1 MVVDLR
7 TLLLFGV
14 VLTGGWL
21 QDAQSGHAGA
31 ATASPPMG
39 SRVIGKRDRMIA
51 GGRKICAIDFV
62 YAGRAP
68 EDVFWQEPCA
78 DVTAIMIDRAELERL
93 DRWSRLDAAQQRFVE
108 RMPGGRVL
116 YVGGTFSASVYP
128 VDDTGSSIEVEVAD

>member
-1 MVVDLR
+1 MVVDLHA
-7 TLLLFGV
+7 LLLLGV
-14 VLTGGWL
+14 ALPGGWS
-21 QDAQSGHAGA
+21 QDAQSGHGGA
-31 ATASPPMG
+31 ATASASMG
-39 SRVIGKRDRMIA
+39 SRVIGKRDRTIG

-62 YAGRAP
+62 YAGGKP

-78 DVTAIMIDRAELERL
+78 DVTAIMVDRTELERL
-93 DRWSRLDAAQQRFVE
+93 DRWSGLDAAEQRFVE